1 MMQVFLNIVVMAT
14 FITFVA
20 TFVGI
25 GLKLAEII
33 LG

>member
-1 MMQVFLNIVVMAT
+1 MMQYFLNIVVMAI

>member
-1 MMQVFLNIVVMAT
+1 MMQYIFNVVVMAL
-14 FITFVA
+14 FIVFVA

-25 GLKLAEII
+25 GLKLAEFI

>member
-1 MMQVFLNIVVMAT
+1 MMQVFLNIVVMAI

>member
-1 MMQVFLNIVVMAT
+1 MMQYILTMLIMAT

>member
-1 MMQVFLNIVVMAT
+1 MMQYFLNIVVMAI
-14 FITFVA
+14 FIVFVA

-25 GLKLAEII
+25 GLKLAEFI

>member
-1 MMQVFLNIVVMAT
+1 MMQYILTMLIMAT

-25 GLKLAEII
+25 GLKLAEFI